1 MFSMILMHVEGMP
14 SPRLDSDYQ
23 KQMEDYPLVPAH
35 ELMMQN
41 T

>member
-1 MFSMILMHVEGMP
+1 MFSMIRMHVEGMP

-35 ELMMQN
+35 APM
-41 T
+41 TS